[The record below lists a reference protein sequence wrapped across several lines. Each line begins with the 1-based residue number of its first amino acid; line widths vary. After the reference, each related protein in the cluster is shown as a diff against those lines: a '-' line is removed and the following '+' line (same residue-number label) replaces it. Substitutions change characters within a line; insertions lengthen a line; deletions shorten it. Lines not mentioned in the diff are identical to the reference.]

1 MSHSSNYPLEANA
14 QIENIPRC
22 LLKLK
27 AAYAGLGPTE
37 RRVADF
43 VLSHPEDVIRLTA
56 QRLAK
61 RAGTSDSTVV
71 RLCQKIGFRGYPE
84 LKLSLARELSIP
96 KTEVYR
102 EIAKTDDIPTL
113 IKKAFRIAI
122 QSLSDTCALLDP
134 AQVQCAV
141 RAIRAA
147 RRLVICG
154 VGGSGAIAQLAHHKF
169 LRLGIVSICCTDPHA
184 LALLGNTFLQEDVV
198 LALSHSGITEDI
210 VEFVGLA
217 RQREARIISITNQ
230 SQSPLAKL
238 SDIVLCTA
246 VNEAP
251 SGPDAGSSRV
261 AQIGVIDVLCMALA
275 LGAEQGIGG
284 ER

>member
-1 MSHSSNYPLEANA
+1 MVRMSRNLDYSLDVDG
-14 QIENIPRC
+14 QVENIPRC

-43 VLSHPEDVIRLTA
+43 VISHPEDVIRFTA

-84 LKLSLARELSIP
+84 LKISLARELSIP

-102 EIAKTDDIPTL
+102 EIAQTDDTPTL

-134 AQVQCAV
+134 VQVEAAI

-147 RRLVICG
+147 HRIIICG
-154 VGGSGAIAQLAHHKF
+154 AGGSGAIAQVAHHRF
-169 LRLGIVSICCTDPHA
+169 LRLGIAAICCTDPHT
-184 LALLGNTFLQEDVV
+184 LALLGNTFLREDVV
-198 LALSHSGITEDI
+198 LAISHSGVTEDI
-210 VEFVGLA
+210 VDFAGLA
-217 RQREARIISITNQ
+217 KRRGAGVVCITNQ
-230 SQSPLAKL
+230 SQSPLARL
-238 SDIVLCTA
+238 SDVVLCTA
-246 VNEAP
+246 VSEAP
-251 SGPDAGSSRV
+251 SGPEAGSSRV

-275 LGAEQGIGG
+275 LHRE
-284 ER
+284 